1 MAGRHGKVVYIFLT
15 LHDVQ
20 MLNVCFFNTAIY
32 MYLEFE
38 RHIKY
43 SSHFPNTY
51 FEEIRI
57 MSIYFMVGA
66 IIVFL
71 SFFLFLIIF
80 FKSVHL
86 RTYSLI
92 PEKEE
97 GREKNIDAWG
107 LNSQPRWVPQPEIEP
122 STL

>member
-80 FKSVHL
+80 LKVF
-86 RTYSLI
+86 T
-92 PEKEE
+92 
-97 GREKNIDAWG
+97 
-107 LNSQPRWVPQPEIEP
+107 
-122 STL
+122 